1 MKKFDQKATDKIEN
15 VKRSSAEKRPV
26 FHGTLNPIHS
36 HTTLD
41 IKYRQD
47 RRCVR
52 LYDLCVLSKA
62 YNKYQVFHLSKY
74 ALNHSKEYNSGER
87 TSMLM
92 NTIFDLETTPAY
104 FIQTQDEATNELIEN
119 YQDYQSFLDKS
130 HLDKQVL
137 DVFCKAFE
145 HNLGTM
151 LKINSVAFV
160 CQIEELLEYNLGLI
174 TKKQLQERMVYYCV
188 FSKKNKKL
196 NSVLFKKTIHSIE
209 KLYTEI
215 QSKRTLRQKKNY
227 ESSI

>member
-1 MKKFDQKATDKIEN
+1 KKKMKKFDQKATDKIEN

-26 FHGTLNPIHS
+26 FRGTLNPIHS

-62 YNKYQVFHLSKY
+62 YHKYQVFYLSKY

-92 NTIFDLETTPAY
+92 NTIFDLETTPAD

-119 YQDYQSFLDKS
+119 YQDYQIFLDKS

-145 HNLGTM
+145 HNFGTM

-160 CQIEELLEYNLGLI
+160 GQIQALMEYNLGLI
-174 TKKQLQERMVYYCV
+174 TKKQMQKRIVDYCI
-188 FSKKNKKL
+188 FSQKTKKL
-196 NSVLFKKTIHSIE
+196 NTRLFKRTIHSIE

-215 QSKRTLRQKKNY
+215 LSKKTLRKKSY
-227 ESSI
+227 E